1 MGADRDE
8 VSVSLRDVYAR
19 SEHMVGRKIADEF
32 VLVPIVGRGA
42 DIDGIYDLTRVGAF
56 IWERLDGKASG
67 ERIVAAMLESFAV
80 ERAQAEADY
89 LEFLSKLLSIKA
101 VKPVVGL

>member
-1 MGADRDE
+1 M
-8 VSVSLRDVYAR
+8 SVSLRDVYAR

-32 VLVPIVGRGA
+32 VLVPLVGRGA

-56 IWERLDGKASG
+56 IWERLDGKTSG
-67 ERIVAAMLESFAV
+67 ERIVAALLEGFLV

-89 LEFLSKLLSIKA
+89 LEFVTKLLSIEA
-101 VKPVVGL
+101 VKSVAGL